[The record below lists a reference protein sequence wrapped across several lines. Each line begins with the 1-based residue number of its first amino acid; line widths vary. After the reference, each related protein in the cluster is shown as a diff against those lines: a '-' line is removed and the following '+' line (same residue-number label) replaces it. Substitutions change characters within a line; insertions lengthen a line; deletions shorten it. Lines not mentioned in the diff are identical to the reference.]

1 MTLRNKNIGR
11 QIIEIGSICLAAAG
25 ILATAPQSASTQTR
39 ENCDRIYNGD
49 ISKLSVTKRL
59 SYESNRREC
68 YSGAQKRIAYSIREQ
83 NLRSAMLKVENDY
96 LTQNGTFIQINKNNV
111 TQMMQNIGAMPS
123 ERQFVRQQMSR
134 YIQ

>member
-68 YSGAQKRIAYSIREQ
+68 YNGAQKRIAYSIREQ
-83 NLRSAMLKVENDY
+83 NLRAAMLKVENDY

-111 TQMMQNIGAMPS
+111 TQMMQNIGATPS